1 MSIRYINHYYIH
13 SHTTRIKV
21 STTKFQWDAVSQ
33 GVTLTLKT
41 ASSANFCHFSQF
53 CSHSNMYFFQSPMVL
68 KYQTITLKSSPLKI
82 KNICMV
88 FKKTFQTQI
97 LCQRLYRIERT
108 SDQTITQVKQRR
120 ATSVL
125 GWVTTLVHWVLL
137 AFHTFRHS
145 WHNL

>member
-33 GVTLTLKT
+33 GVTITLKT

-53 CSHSNMYFFQSPMVL
+53 CFHSNMYFFQSPMVL
-68 KYQTITLKSSPLKI
+68 KNQTITIKSSPLKI
-82 KNICMV
+82 KTIYMV

-97 LCQRLYRIERT
+97 ICQRLYRIEQT
-108 SDQTITQVKQRR
+108 SVQTITQVKQRR
-120 ATSVL
+120 APSVL
-125 GWVTTLVHWVLL
+125 GWVTVWQHWVLL
-137 AFHTFRHS
+137 AFLSFRHS
-145 WHNL
+145 RHNL